1 MANDRAWRYRW
12 ILVVNGDIKA
22 WAMNFCDIMKENNW
36 WRSYSDE
43 CNMFCAEIKYAGGE
57 LLG

>member
-12 ILVVNGDIKA
+12 ILVIGGDIKA
-22 WAMNFCDIMKENNW
+22 WAMDYRSIMKEYDW
-36 WRSYSDE
+36 WKSYSDE
-43 CNMFCAEIKYAGGE
+43 SFMFVAEIKYAGGE